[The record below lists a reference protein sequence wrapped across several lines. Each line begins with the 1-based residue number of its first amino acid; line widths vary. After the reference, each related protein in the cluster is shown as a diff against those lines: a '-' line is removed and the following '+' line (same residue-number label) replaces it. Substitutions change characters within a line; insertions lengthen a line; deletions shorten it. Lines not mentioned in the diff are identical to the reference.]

1 MPDGTSLNRGGSKL
15 KPLGLHARLRHC
27 LLSNQTVTEL
37 KVLTSKSATNYG
49 FDVTDFRMF
58 THLNPLS
65 IQVNIRHKNPDKKV
79 TIDDCSF
86 LSQYIDEAIQGS
98 SILDQPFTLEISSEG
113 VGDFLTEEKDFQIF
127 KGFPIE
133 VTYQDLKK
141 IEQQTNGL
149 LLKRTDND
157 IGPKKKQKRIGKRT
171 NKFRHLFIISNF
183 LRLNIIILNL

>member
-15 KPLGLHARLRHC
+15 KPLGLPARLRHC

-37 KVLTSKSATNYG
+37 KVLTTKLATNYG
-49 FDVTDFRMF
+49 FDVTDFKMF
-58 THLNPLS
+58 THLTPLS
-65 IQVNIRHKNPDKKV
+65 IQVNIRHKNPEKKV
-79 TIDDCSF
+79 TIDDCSS
-86 LSQYIDEAIQGS
+86 LNQYIDEAIQGS

-113 VGDFLTEEKDFQIF
+113 IGEILTEEKDFQVF

-149 LLKRTDND
+149 LLKRTEND
-157 IGPKKKQKRIGKRT
+157 LQINQKGKTHRIPVEDV
-171 NKFRHLFIISNF
+171 IQV
-183 LRLNIIILNL
+183 RLTTLSG

>member
-1 MPDGTSLNRGGSKL
+1 MPEGTSLNRGGSKL
-15 KPLGLHARLRHC
+15 KPLGLPARLRHC
-27 LLSNQTVTEL
+27 LLSNQTATEL
-37 KVLTSKSATNYG
+37 KILAAKSATNYG

-65 IQVNIRHKNPDKKV
+65 IQLNIRHKNPEKKV
-79 TIDDCSF
+79 TIDDCSN
-86 LSQYIDEAIQGS
+86 LNQYIDEAIQNS

-113 VGDFLTEEKDFQIF
+113 VGEILSEEKDFQIF

-141 IEQQTNGL
+141 IEQQTYGL

-157 IGPKKKQKRIGKRT
+157 LHINQKGKIVRIP
-171 NKFRHLFIISNF
+171 FEDVIQV
-183 LRLNIIILNL
+183 RLTSPSG

>member
-1 MPDGTSLNRGGSKL
+1 
-15 KPLGLHARLRHC
+15 
-27 LLSNQTVTEL
+27 
-37 KVLTSKSATNYG
+37 
-49 FDVTDFRMF
+49 MF

-79 TIDDCSF
+79 TIDDCSI
-86 LSQYIDEAIQGS
+86 LSHYIDEAIQSS
-98 SILDQPFTLEISSEG
+98 SILDQPFNLEISSEG
-113 VGDFLTEEKDFQIF
+113 IGDFLTEEKEFQIF

-157 IGPKKKQKRIGKRT
+157 LQINQKGKTHRIPVED
-171 NKFRHLFIISNF
+171 IIQV
-183 LRLNIIILNL
+183 RLTTPSG

>member
-1 MPDGTSLNRGGSKL
+1 MPDGTSLTRGGSKL
-15 KPLGLHARLRHC
+15 KPLGRYARLRHC

-37 KVLTSKSATNYG
+37 KVLTTKSATNNG
-49 FDVTDFRMF
+49 FDVTDFKMF

-65 IQVNIRHKNPDKKV
+65 IQVNIRHKNPEKKV
-79 TIDDCSF
+79 TLDDCSI
-86 LSQYIDEAIQGS
+86 LSQYIDEAIQNS

-113 VGDFLTEEKDFQIF
+113 VGEILTEEKDFQIF

-141 IEQQTNGL
+141 IEQQINGL

-157 IGPKKKQKRIGKRT
+157 LQINQKGKTQRIPVEDI
-171 NKFRHLFIISNF
+171 LQV
-183 LRLNIIILNL
+183 RLTTPSD

>member
-15 KPLGLHARLRHC
+15 KPLGLPARLRHC

-37 KVLTSKSATNYG
+37 KVLTTKSATNHG
-49 FDVTDFRMF
+49 FDVTDFKMF
-58 THLNPLS
+58 THLSPLS
-65 IQVNIRHKNPDKKV
+65 IQVNIRNKNPDKKV
-79 TIDDCSF
+79 TIDDCSI
-86 LSQYIDEAIQGS
+86 LSQNIDEAIQGS
-98 SILDQPFTLEISSEG
+98 AILDKPFTLEISSEG

-149 LLKRTDND
+149 LLKRSDYDLQIN
-157 IGPKKKQKRIGKRT
+157 QKGKIQRIPVEDV
-171 NKFRHLFIISNF
+171 IQV
-183 LRLNIIILNL
+183 RLTTPSG

>member
-15 KPLGLHARLRHC
+15 KPLGLPARIRHC

-37 KVLTSKSATNYG
+37 KVLTAKSATKNG
-49 FDVTDFRMF
+49 FDVTDFKMI

-65 IQVNIRHKNPDKKV
+65 IQVNIRHKNPEKKI
-79 TIDDCSF
+79 TIDDCSL
-86 LSQYIDEAIQGS
+86 LSEHIDEAIQSS

-113 VGDFLTEEKDFQIF
+113 VRDILIEEKDFQIF

-149 LLKRTDND
+149 LLKRTDYDLQINQK
-157 IGPKKKQKRIGKRT
+157 GQTKRIPVEDV
-171 NKFRHLFIISNF
+171 IQV
-183 LRLNIIILNL
+183 RLTTLSG

>member
-1 MPDGTSLNRGGSKL
+1 M
-15 KPLGLHARLRHC
+15 
-27 LLSNQTVTEL
+27 V
-37 KVLTSKSATNYG
+37 
-49 FDVTDFRMF
+49 

-79 TIDDCSF
+79 TIDDCSI
-86 LSQYIDEAIQGS
+86 LSEDIDEAIQNS

-113 VGDFLTEEKDFQIF
+113 VSEILTNEKDFQIF

-149 LLKRTDND
+149 LLKRTNNELQVN
-157 IGPKKKQKRIGKRT
+157 QKGKTLRIPVEDV
-171 NKFRHLFIISNF
+171 IQV
-183 LRLNIIILNL
+183 RLTTPSG

>member
-1 MPDGTSLNRGGSKL
+1 M
-15 KPLGLHARLRHC
+15 
-27 LLSNQTVTEL
+27 SNQTVSEL
-37 KVLTSKSATNYG
+37 KVLTAKSATNYG
-49 FDVTDFRMF
+49 FDVTDFKMF

-65 IQVNIRHKNPDKKV
+65 IQVNIRHQNPEKKV

-86 LSQYIDEAIQGS
+86 LSQYIDEVIQGS

-113 VGDFLTEEKDFQIF
+113 VGEILTEEKDFQIF

-157 IGPKKKQKRIGKRT
+157 LQINQKGKTHRIPVED
-171 NKFRHLFIISNF
+171 IIQV
-183 LRLNIIILNL
+183 RLTTPSG

>member
-1 MPDGTSLNRGGSKL
+1 
-15 KPLGLHARLRHC
+15 
-27 LLSNQTVTEL
+27 
-37 KVLTSKSATNYG
+37 
-49 FDVTDFRMF
+49 MF

-79 TIDDCSF
+79 TIDDCSL
-86 LSQYIDEAIQGS
+86 LSQYIDEAIESS
-98 SILDQPFTLEISSEG
+98 SILDQAFTLEISSEG
-113 VGDFLTEEKDFQIF
+113 VGDLLTEEKDFQVF

-157 IGPKKKQKRIGKRT
+157 LQINQKGKTHRIPIED
-171 NKFRHLFIISNF
+171 IIQV
-183 LRLNIIILNL
+183 RLTTPSG

>member
-1 MPDGTSLNRGGSKL
+1 M
-15 KPLGLHARLRHC
+15 
-27 LLSNQTVTEL
+27 SNQTVTEL
-37 KVLTSKSATNYG
+37 RVLSAKSATNYG
-49 FDVTDFRMF
+49 FDITDFKIL

-65 IQVNIRHKNPDKKV
+65 IQVNIRHKNPNKKV

-149 LLKRTDND
+149 LLKRTDNELQ
-157 IGPKKKQKRIGKRT
+157 INQKGKTQRIPVEDV
-171 NKFRHLFIISNF
+171 FQV
-183 LRLNIIILNL
+183 RLTTPSG

>member
-15 KPLGLHARLRHC
+15 KPLGLPARLRHC

-37 KVLTSKSATNYG
+37 KILTAKSATNYG
-49 FDVTDFRMF
+49 FDVTGFRMF

-65 IQVNIRHKNPDKKV
+65 IQLNIRHKNPEKKV
-79 TIDDCSF
+79 TLDDCSS
-86 LSQYIDEAIQGS
+86 LNKYIDEAIQGS

-157 IGPKKKQKRIGKRT
+157 LQINQKGKTQRIPVEDV
-171 NKFRHLFIISNF
+171 IQV
-183 LRLNIIILNL
+183 RLTTPSG

>member
-1 MPDGTSLNRGGSKL
+1 M
-15 KPLGLHARLRHC
+15 
-27 LLSNQTVTEL
+27 SNQTVTEL
-37 KVLTSKSATNYG
+37 KVIAAKSATNYG

-65 IQVNIRHKNPDKKV
+65 IQVNIRNKNPEKKV
-79 TIDDCSF
+79 TIDDCSN
-86 LSQYIDEAIQGS
+86 LNQYIDEAIQGS

-113 VGDFLTEEKDFQIF
+113 IGEILTEEKDFQVF

-149 LLKRTDND
+149 LLKRTNND
-157 IGPKKKQKRIGKRT
+157 LQINQKGKTQRIPVED
-171 NKFRHLFIISNF
+171 IIQV
-183 LRLNIIILNL
+183 RLTTPSG

>member
-1 MPDGTSLNRGGSKL
+1 MPDGTSLTRGRSKL
-15 KPLGLHARLRHC
+15 KPLGRYARLRHC

-37 KVLTSKSATNYG
+37 RILSAKSATNHG
-49 FDVTDFRMF
+49 FELTDFKMF

-65 IQVNIRHKNPDKKV
+65 IQVNIRNKNPEKKV
-79 TIDDCSF
+79 TIDDCSS
-86 LSQYIDEAIQGS
+86 LNQYIDEAIQGS

-113 VGDFLTEEKDFQIF
+113 IGEILTEEKDFQVF

-149 LLKRTDND
+149 LLKRSDND
-157 IGPKKKQKRIGKRT
+157 LQINQKGKIQRIPVED
-171 NKFRHLFIISNF
+171 IIQV
-183 LRLNIIILNL
+183 RLTTPSG